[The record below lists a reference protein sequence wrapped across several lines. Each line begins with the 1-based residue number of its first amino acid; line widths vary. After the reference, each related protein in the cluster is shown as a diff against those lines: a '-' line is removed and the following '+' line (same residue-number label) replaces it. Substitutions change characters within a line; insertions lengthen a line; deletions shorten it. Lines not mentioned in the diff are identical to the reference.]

1 MSDTIHSN
9 INQEALATSPII
21 SDNLYNEFNSL
32 NFENIRSSVPLEY
45 REQISVS
52 NIEDAILRSTEP
64 IPVSVQD
71 DEISI
76 NGESGLWINKTE
88 SLNWK
93 GSVSLN
99 NYPINEDPEPEIVKK
114 TTNQKIEYVQE
125 LAIRYLRPPTPPA
138 PGDIIINKGPNQI
151 PPPAPP
157 IIIRQQPPRPSTPE
171 PLVIREAPPVPPPQI
186 GKKIITIVGTKLP
199 PPPRKVIIERLAEI
213 PTKPQSVIVERWLP
227 YPIQKRKVIFNKINN
242 QDSVVLKPKNMIIQW
257 EPPQVHVKKEFQYLG
272 IVRANPTEYVR
283 RYGNT
288 LIEPVNLPKFVVDIQ
303 PPEGV
308 VLASQKTKEQLFELE
323 GDIEA
328 LNYVD
333 LDKEGLSE
341 YKNYLDKSLG
351 YPQDKLYDK
360 TRPIESLHYETYI
373 EKYINNYG
381 ESKNVQIQ
389 SGSVNEKQLKS
400 GQLSSMISPSDQSVT
415 SVDSESIETLIEYLF
430 KSVDTTSNGKVSVTE
445 AKKLLLKL
453 NSRLDKQF
461 NEEHVKSFFNDI
473 SIGKDGLIVLQD
485 FKRAFLNLISIS

>member
-9 INQEALATSPII
+9 INQEALATSII
-21 SDNLYNEFNSL
+21 SDNLYNEFNAL
-32 NFENIRSSVPLEY
+32 NFENIRSYVPLEY
-45 REQISVS
+45 RQQETASE
-52 NIEDAILRSTEP
+52 IENAILRSTHP
-64 IPVSVQD
+64 IPISVQD
-71 DEISI
+71 EEISV
-76 NGESGLWINKTE
+76 NGERGIWINKAE

-93 GSVSLN
+93 SSIPLN
-99 NYPINEDPEPEIVKK
+99 IYPINEDTEPEILTKS
-114 TTNQKIEYVQE
+114 TSQKIEYVQE

-138 PGDIIINKGPNQI
+138 PGDIIINKGPNQV

-186 GKKIITIVGTKLP
+186 GKKIITIGGAKLP

-227 YPIQKRKVIFNKINN
+227 YPTQKRKVIYNKTNKP
-242 QDSVVLKPKNMIIQW
+242 DSIVLKPKNLIIQW

-288 LIEPVNLPKFVVDIQ
+288 LIDSANLPKFVDDIQ
-303 PPEGV
+303 PPDGV
-308 VLASQKTKEQLFELE
+308 VLASQKTKEHFFELE

-328 LNYVD
+328 LKYVD

-341 YKNYLDKSLG
+341 YKNYVDKSVG
-351 YPQDKLYDK
+351 YSQDKTYDR
-360 TRPIESLHYETYI
+360 TRPIETFQYDSYT
-373 EKYINNYG
+373 EKLITNYG
-381 ESKNVQIQ
+381 DSKNVQIQ
-389 SGSVNEKQLKS
+389 LGSVTDKQIKS
-400 GQLSSMISPSDQSVT
+400 GQLSSMVSPSGQSVT

-430 KSVDTTSNGKVSVTE
+430 RSVDTTSNGKVSVNE
-445 AKKLLLKL
+445 AEKLLLKL

-461 NEEHVKSFFNDI
+461 NEEHVKSFFNEI
-473 SIGKDGLIVLQD
+473 SIGKDGLIILQE